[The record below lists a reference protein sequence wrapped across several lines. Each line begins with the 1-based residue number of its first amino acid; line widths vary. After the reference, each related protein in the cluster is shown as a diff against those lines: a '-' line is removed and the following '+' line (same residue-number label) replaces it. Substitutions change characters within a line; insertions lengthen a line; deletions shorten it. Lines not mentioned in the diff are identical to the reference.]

1 MPKDDI
7 ECPPGWM
14 WEDEEWSKDLKRAV
28 DDQGMDTTIYD
39 KPVLFMSKLIFTFC
53 ALNCIKECILRTLF
67 VN

>member
-28 DDQGMDTTIYD
+28 DDQGIETILFVFN
-39 KPVLFMSKLIFTFC
+39 KPVILEYIACLLLISY
-53 ALNCIKECILRTLF
+53 
-67 VN
+67 